1 MNILKA
7 MALGSCVALT
17 TGCVDKTSITH
28 VGDAENILFTTD
40 GRLIV
45 SGGDNIYQVTKSS
58 DSYHRRALYLDNNG
72 NEIECNFTGIAQKD
86 NWVISSCVETK
97 WIIFTNNHLVAA
109 NLDEQNIQFKRISP
123 SSNDP
128 YDSLFLPNGLAFSPA
143 GDLLVADYNLFSASG
158 IAKVELDYSGDLP
171 SILSVEKDFVGV
183 NHGLSNPNG
192 VRVDDNYLFV
202 SDGNAVKRYQFDE
215 SGNVPTHIEVNG
227 LTESNETLVWKG
239 GLATIVDDIMPYCGG
254 VALTSYL
261 GGKIIYVERE
271 VDAQGNE
278 SFQEHSDTGALA
290 FNSPSSLAIGQAP
303 LFSGYQILVTEKG
316 LLQET
321 GSNFGN
327 RLSAMEMP
335 FDLNSDNACNIVASL
350 ND

>member
-1 MNILKA
+1 MNTLKA
-7 MALGSCVALT
+7 IALSGCVALT

-28 VGDAENILFTTD
+28 VGDAENILFTSE

-45 SGGDNIYQVTKSS
+45 SGGDNIYEVTKPNG
-58 DSYHRRALYLDNNG
+58 SYQKRALYLDDYG

-86 NWVISSCVETK
+86 NWLISSCVETK

-109 NLDEQNIQFKRISP
+109 NLDSEQLQFQRISP
-123 SSNDP
+123 SANDP
-128 YDSLFLPNGLAFSPA
+128 YDRLFLPNGLAISPT

-158 IAKVELDYSGDLP
+158 VAKVELDYSTDLP
-171 SILSVEKDFVGV
+171 RIRSIEEDFVGI
-183 NHGLSNPNG
+183 NHGLSTPNG
-192 VRVDDNYLFV
+192 IRVADNYLFV

-215 SGNVPTHIEVNG
+215 DGNVPTHIEVNG
-227 LTESNETLVWKG
+227 LTEANETLVWKG

-261 GGKIIYVERE
+261 GGKIIFVERQT
-271 VDAQGNE
+271 DAQGRDT
-278 SFQEHSDTGALA
+278 FQEHSDTGALA
-290 FNSPSSLAIGQAP
+290 FNSPSSLAIGQPP
-303 LFSGYQILVTEKG
+303 LFSGYEVLVTEKG

-327 RLSAMEMP
+327 RLSAMAMP
-335 FDLNSDNACNIVASL
+335 FDLNSDNACNIVSSL